1 MIRVT
6 WDMIND
12 KSAVW
17 IFLTFDVLKMSSSKD
32 KEQVVKRSKETFAY
46 KFWQEFQEERGGKN
60 IYKKTYVQDTI
71 QGSMNELSQKSR
83 SSIPS
88 LCDGLLQRI
97 SELEKKTTDAS
108 RFLPPYDQRQSIL
121 AELTPKNKFS
131 FKSRKTTGSTE
142 KSVSAESN
150 KIINNDLEVVTSHNE
165 IVPTITS
172 LNQNFQTVTLDNKQ
186 NCYIS
191 VKSYLTNLEKSEE
204 KVMDFQIS
212 NLDHCI
218 VNLVNSNVV
227 IGAIHIK
234 GLKDTI
240 IMAGPVRSSILI
252 YDCER
257 CVFLIGCHQFRM
269 HTSRQMTI
277 YLHTTSHPIIEDCHN
292 ILFAPYT
299 LSIPGLGNMFEAAK
313 LDQNNNKSDKVED
326 FNWLKQQA
334 SPNWRTVS
342 ENKILKDWPFLHT
355 DDSDGTTEETVSNVL
370 NEILE
375 SQLIS

>member
-1 MIRVT
+1 IQES
-6 WDMIND
+6 IN
-12 KSAVW
+12 K
-17 IFLTFDVLKMSSSKD
+17 
-32 KEQVVKRSKETFAY
+32 
-46 KFWQEFQEERGGKN
+46 
-60 IYKKTYVQDTI
+60 
-71 QGSMNELSQKSR
+71 LSQKPK

-121 AELTPKNKFS
+121 QIRALIEDLNIKKAELTPKNKFS

-142 KSVSAESN
+142 KSVSVESN
-150 KIINNDLEVVTSHNE
+150 KIVNSDLEVVTSNNE

-186 NCYIS
+186 NCYVS

-218 VNLVNSNVV
+218 VNLVSSNVV
-227 IGAIHIK
+227 IGAMHIK
-234 GLKDTI
+234 GLRDTI
-240 IMAGPVRSSILI
+240 ILAGPVRSSILI

-299 LSIPGLGNMFEAAK
+299 LLIPDLNNMFEAAK
-313 LDQNNNKSDKVED
+313 LDQKNNKYDKVED

-342 ENKILKDWPFLHT
+342 ENKILKNWPFLHADNS
-355 DDSDGTTEETVSNVL
+355 DDTTEETVSTVL

-375 SQLIS
+375 SQLIP